1 LPGLFD
7 DSDIERV
14 RHAIDIADVI
24 GGYVNLKRKAQGD
37 WWGVCPFHGE
47 KTPSF
52 HVRSDR
58 GMFHCFGCGKGGN
71 VFTFLMEME
80 GVSFAEAVRTIAD
93 RAGVPLPEKMFSPE
107 AQKQRS
113 ERDKLYQANSFAVNW
128 FHTRLIGGSSNLRS
142 PEAERALEYLTRRG
156 INLDI
161 ICRFQIGW
169 AETSE
174 DALVAAAAAAN
185 IGGHT
190 LAQAGLALRHRD
202 REGFQDRFRSRIVF
216 PIHNLSGKPVA
227 FGARRV
233 DGITPAEDDAK
244 YINTS
249 ETAIYNKGETLYGL
263 HLAREEI
270 RRSGYACLVEGY
282 TDLLALIQAGIG
294 NSVASLGTSFTPMQ
308 AQLLHRF
315 TNRINVVYDNDSAGI
330 TAGMRAADILTM
342 SGLEVHL
349 IRLPNGEDPDT
360 LLQKGGAEMLRQTL
374 EQQISFVKFRI
385 ETAGITQ
392 SLSQTDRIAAA
403 RDLLDIIRVC
413 NDRNPTQAELLIWEL
428 AELTGIRREALDRA
442 LSGVKQ
448 RSLDIP
454 TATPKPGLS
463 VSPDQIAERELLHAL
478 IGHRELRAECLE
490 EIGADQIT
498 HPTLRQL
505 FILIERAHL
514 RGESL
519 DPAALPD
526 QFNDPAVRSFVAE
539 ATLSGSDTLLE
550 DARNEVRGCI
560 SLLRQRELQ
569 RRIADLEDRI
579 RATPSDGK
587 SYSTLK
593 RELSD
598 MKKQLHDSSR

>member
-1 LPGLFD
+1 MFD

-128 FHTRLIGGSSNLRS
+128 FHTRLIGDSSNRRS

-156 INLDI
+156 ISLDI
-161 ICRFQIGW
+161 IRRFQIGW
-169 AETSE
+169 AETGE

-202 REGFQDRFRSRIVF
+202 REGFQDRFRSRIIF
-216 PIHNLSGKPVA
+216 PIHNLSGKQVA

-249 ETAIYNKGETLYGL
+249 ETAIYNKGENLYGL
-263 HLAREEI
+263 YLARDEI
-270 RRSGYACLVEGY
+270 RRSGYAYLVEGY
-282 TDLLALIQAGIG
+282 TDLLALIQADVV
-294 NSVASLGTSFTPMQ
+294 NSVASLGTAFTPMQ
-308 AQLLHRF
+308 AQLLRRF
-315 TNRINVVYDNDSAGI
+315 ANRVNVVYDSDSAGI
-330 TAGMRAADILTM
+330 AAGMRAADILTM
-342 SGLEVHL
+342 SGLEVRL
-349 IRLPNGEDPDT
+349 VRLPDGEDPDS
-360 LLQKGGAEMLRQTL
+360 LLQKGGAETLRQTL
-374 EQQISFVKFRI
+374 DQHLSFVQFRI

-403 RDLLDIIRVC
+403 RDLLDIIR
-413 NDRNPTQAELLIWEL
+413 NLKNPLQSELLLQEL
-428 AELTGIRREALDRA
+428 ADLSGIRREALDRA

-478 IGHRELRAECLE
+478 IGHRELSAECLE

-526 QFNDPAVRSFVAE
+526 QFNDPAVRSFIAE
-539 ATLSGSDTLLE
+539 ATLSGSDTPLE
-550 DARNEVRGCI
+550 AARNEVRGCVTRI
-560 SLLRQRELQ
+560 HHRELKRQR
-569 RRIADLEDRI
+569 ADLEDRI
-579 RATPSDGK
+579 NAARRDGK
-587 SYSTLK
+587 PYLTLLQ
-593 RELSD
+593 ELAN
-598 MKKQLHDSSR
+598 MQKQRHDSSR